1 MDICMDLEKAYQ
13 IIQTKLFAWF
23 REFVRLLPNIALA
36 SLILVLGFFLAKVL
50 KNFSTKIVRRFTH
63 HEAVNN
69 LFSSFVY
76 ITTVGVSFFVALSAL
91 HLDKAV
97 TSILAGAGIVGLGLA
112 FAFQD
117 IASNFMAGIFLTIR
131 RPLKIGDLIKT
142 GDFMG
147 HVKTINMRDTII
159 ESFQGQFIIIPNKDI
174 FQNSLQNFSRSGK
187 RRIDLSVG
195 VSYGDDLDKVKQVT
209 LQAVKQV
216 SVLDPDEPPRLF
228 YETFGDSSINY
239 TLQLWINSTDQPI
252 FWQGQSEAIML
263 IKKAY
268 DENGITLPYPIRTL
282 DFGIKGGENLADVLK
297 NSQEV
302 LRASDNSNHH

>member
-1 MDICMDLEKAYQ
+1 MDFNKAYH
-13 IIQTKLFAWF
+13 IIQTKLLAWL
-23 REFVRLLPNIALA
+23 REFIRILPNIALA
-36 SLILVLGFFLAKVL
+36 SLIIVLGFFLAKIL
-50 KNFSTKIVRRFTH
+50 KNFSTKITRRFTH
-63 HEAVNN
+63 HEAVNS

-76 ITTVGVSFFVALSAL
+76 ILTLGVFFFIALSTL

-131 RPLKIGDLIKT
+131 LPLKLGDLIKT

-147 HVKTINMRDTII
+147 KVVTINMRDTII
-159 ESFQGQFIIIPNKDI
+159 KTFQGQMVIIPNKDI
-174 FQNSLQNFSRSGK
+174 FQTSLENYSRSGK
-187 RRIDLSVG
+187 RRVDLTVG
-195 VSYGDDLDKVKQVT
+195 VSYGDDLDKIKQIT

-228 YETFGDSSINY
+228 YETFADSSINY
-239 TLQLWINSTDQPI
+239 TLQLWINATDQPI
-252 FWQGQSEAIML
+252 FLQARSEAIML

-268 DENGITLPYPIRTL
+268 DENDISIPFPIRTL
-282 DFGIKGGENLADVLK
+282 DFGIKGGEDLSTVLNDK
-297 NSQEV
+297 QMNGKEKG
-302 LRASDNSNHH
+302 

>member
-1 MDICMDLEKAYQ
+1 MDLEKIYAL
-13 IIQTKLFAWF
+13 IEGKLLRWF
-23 REFVRLLPNIALA
+23 REFIRLLPNIALA
-36 SLILVLGFFLAKVL
+36 SLILVVGFFVAKVL
-50 KNFSTKIVRRFTH
+50 RNFSAKVVRRFTH

-76 ITTVGVSFFVALSAL
+76 ITTLGVSFFVALSAL

-174 FQNSLQNFSRSGK
+174 FQNSLQNFTRSGK
-187 RRIDLSVG
+187 RRVDIKAG

-216 SVLDPDEPPRLF
+216 SVLDAEEPPRLF
-228 YETFGDSSINY
+228 YESFADSSINY

-252 FWQGQSEAIML
+252 FWQAQSEAIML

-297 NSQEV
+297 TSGEI
-302 LRASDNSNHH
+302 LRPADNSNHH